1 MAEPFIGQL
10 IIAGFDFAPRNYAK
24 CDGQLLSINQHQ
36 ALFSLVGTQFGGDG
50 RTSFGLPDLRGR
62 VPMHAGNQRRGERGG
77 QEAVVLTSA
86 HMPAH
91 THTLSGT
98 ANNAS
103 SPSPTGNVL
112 ANFPRYA
119 APANLAPMHTTS
131 IANTGGS
138 QMHENRQPSLGLN
151 FCIALEGIYPSRP

>member
-91 THTLSGT
+91 THAERHREQRIITVADRQCAGELPTLCR
-98 ANNAS
+98 
-103 SPSPTGNVL
+103 P
-112 ANFPRYA
+112 
-119 APANLAPMHTTS
+119 
-131 IANTGGS
+131 
-138 QMHENRQPSLGLN
+138 RQPRAHAHHQHRQHRRL
-151 FCIALEGIYPSRP
+151 ADA